1 MMKERVIDFFKDE
14 MPVGD
19 ALFGICDDEDEA
31 AKTPAYVDTDAKH
44 KDEWTAIVTNRSGKI
59 ISFIAVD
66 NKIEIRREN
75 GQMENRCDAMLHNDE
90 YIIFIELK
98 DQNKDWIKHA
108 VEDQLATTI
117 KVFKQWHDISLFK
130 HKLAYAC
137 NRRHRRFAFSNKE
150 DMQRFRNQHGVRL
163 NIGCDII
170 IK

>member
-44 KDEWTAIVTNRSGKI
+44 KDEWTAIVTNKSGKI

-75 GQMENRCDAMLHNDE
+75 GVSQFTIHN
-90 YIIFIELK
+90 
-98 DQNKDWIKHA
+98 
-108 VEDQLATTI
+108 
-117 KVFKQWHDISLFK
+117 S
-130 HKLAYAC
+130 
-137 NRRHRRFAFSNKE
+137 
-150 DMQRFRNQHGVRL
+150 
-163 NIGCDII
+163 
-170 IK
+170 

>member
-1 MMKERVIDFFKDE
+1 MKERVIDFFKDE
-14 MPVGD
+14 TPVGY

-31 AKTPAYVDTDAKH
+31 AKTPAYVDA
-44 KDEWTAIVTNRSGKI
+44 DEKRKEKWTAVVANKSGKI

-90 YIIFIELK
+90 YIVFIELK
-98 DQNKDWIKHA
+98 DQGKEWIKHA

-117 KVFKQWHDISLFK
+117 NVFKQCHDISLFK
-130 HKLAYAC
+130 HKLAFAC
-137 NRRHRRFAFSNKE
+137 NRRHRTFAFSQKE
-150 DMQRFRNQHGVRL
+150 YMQRFRNLYGVRL
-163 NIGCDII
+163 NIECNIM

>member
-1 MMKERVIDFFKDE
+1 MMKEKVIDFFKDE

-31 AKTPAYVDTDAKH
+31 AKTPAYVDADAKH
-44 KDEWTAIVTNRSGKI
+44 KEEWTAVVTNRSGKI

-98 DQNKDWIKHA
+98 D
-108 VEDQLATTI
+108 
-117 KVFKQWHDISLFK
+117 
-130 HKLAYAC
+130 
-137 NRRHRRFAFSNKE
+137 
-150 DMQRFRNQHGVRL
+150 
-163 NIGCDII
+163 
-170 IK
+170 